1 MYASGDSKS
10 KEVGGDSLPSGERL
24 VSTLF
29 LTSANESSV
38 NANFSFASS
47 KELLLSV
54 LQRSCLD
61 CCLLYRTSLVLC

>member
-10 KEVGGDSLPSGERL
+10 KEVGGQPGDSHPSGEQL

-47 KELLLSV
+47 RELPCLSCNGT
-54 LQRSCLD
+54 LWIAAC
-61 CCLLYRTSLVLC
+61 